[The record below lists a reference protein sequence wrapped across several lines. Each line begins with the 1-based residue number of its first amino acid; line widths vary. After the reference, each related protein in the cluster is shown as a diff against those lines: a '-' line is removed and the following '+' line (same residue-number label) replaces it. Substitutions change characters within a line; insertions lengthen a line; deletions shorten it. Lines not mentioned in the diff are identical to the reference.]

1 MSEALR
7 QLIEQTQRKFKA
19 EPESAVAT
27 FESQSTLQEGLRS
40 EVEVREHKLVVDEPP
55 ELGGGDAGPN
65 PVELVLA
72 ALGTC
77 QEITYRAYATA
88 LGIPLERVSV
98 NLTGTIDLKG
108 FFAVDDTVRAGYQK
122 VTGTVR
128 LESTASDEQLE
139 MLRTAV
145 NAHCPVLDIIRNPV
159 PVSLKLDIER
169 APAVAAE

>member
-1 MSEALR
+1 MSEALK
-7 QLIEQTQRKFKA
+7 QLIGNTQSKFKT

-27 FESQSTLQEGLRS
+27 FESRSALQEGLRS
-40 EVEVREHKLVVDEPP
+40 EVAVRDHKLTVDEPP
-55 ELGGGDAGPN
+55 ELGGTDARPN
-65 PVELVLA
+65 PVELILA

-88 LGIPLERVSV
+88 LGIPLRHVSV

-108 FFAVDDTVRAGYQK
+108 FFAVDDTVRPGYQK

-145 NAHCPVLDIIRNPV
+145 NAHCPVLDIIQNPV
-159 PVSLKLDIER
+159 PVTLDLDIER